1 MHRLLETMITYRT
14 NILMCSSIRTFKRV
28 LENVVLETQRQICKS
43 QILFRSV
50 TGNLPH
56 AHTKSRGTQSNP
68 GRSETNR
75 VATVVKCLGTHLST
89 VETSIILTF
98 SVCKGTVRMSP
109 KQLPLV
115 GVWVVSSPPESF
127 PTSLVSGK
135 VRRHFLPTKSNRN
148 WGFAYLSICL

>member
-1 MHRLLETMITYRT
+1 
-14 NILMCSSIRTFKRV
+14 MCSSIRTFKRV

-115 GVWVVSSPPESF
+115 GAWLCRVHQSCFPRLWFPGKSADTFFLLKATEIGVLHICRYVSSLTTFSCY
-127 PTSLVSGK
+127 LVL
-135 VRRHFLPTKSNRN
+135 F
-148 WGFAYLSICL
+148 